1 MAFVNEYIPPED
13 VEKYHIKEID
23 KQFFKGHYKP
33 DWTIDRERD
42 IWLRY
47 MTKDHEDFANHWTF
61 ALYWKGRL
69 LSIELELSGGGKNR
83 GEQWRNYKIVRLG
96 LGSALKAHETEIKAD
111 LKEALVAF
119 RDAGVHSTSTQF
131 TATFDF

>member
-1 MAFVNEYIPPED
+1 MTFVNEYISPED
-13 VEKYHIKEID
+13 VEKYHIKEIN

-47 MTKDHEDFANHWTF
+47 MTTGREDFASHWNF

-69 LSIELELSGGGKNR
+69 LHIQLEVSGGGKNR
-83 GEQWRNYKIVRLG
+83 GEQWRHYKILRLG
-96 LGSALKAHETEIKAD
+96 VGSALQAHEAEIKAD

-119 RDAGVHSTSTQF
+119 RDAGVQSTSTQF